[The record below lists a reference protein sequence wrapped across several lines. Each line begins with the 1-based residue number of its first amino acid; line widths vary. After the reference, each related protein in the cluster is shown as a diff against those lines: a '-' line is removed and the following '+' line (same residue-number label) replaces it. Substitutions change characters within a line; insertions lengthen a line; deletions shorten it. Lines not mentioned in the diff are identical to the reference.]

1 MNQPIVGLD
10 PSTLANG
17 IDPASTAS
25 SGTSTFTCEH
35 PAFTVNTTPV
45 PGLPNQTISY
55 QYPEAPT
62 QQANPE
68 NRYTEA
74 EISKIRAED
83 TSYFVNDITVPSLRM
98 LLTQVLTTI
107 DVAIPNKDQNR
118 AVKRTVREDFDTAY
132 LGILG
137 RAYPGC
143 NYASSEGRF
152 ALDPAPAKEGN
163 SSLG

>member
-1 MNQPIVGLD
+1 MNQQIGGLD
-10 PSTLANG
+10 PSV
-17 IDPASTAS
+17 AST
-25 SGTSTFTCEH
+25 TSTVDNVT
-35 PAFTVNTTPV
+35 ANSANSTV
-45 PGLPNQTISY
+45 SY
-55 QYPEAPT
+55 QYPDAPT
-62 QQANPE
+62 QQTNPE
-68 NRYTEA
+68 NRCTEA

-83 TSYFVNDITVPSLRM
+83 TSRFVNFITVPSLRV

-132 LGILG
+132 FGILG
-137 RAYPGC
+137 RAYPEC

-152 ALDPAPAKEGN
+152 ALDPAPVKEGN